1 MSLAAACPAVQLRS
15 APVTAGGA
23 RRAAGRSAR
32 SRAAAAPLAMAASQ
46 PVPIMV
52 NDLTGKMGL
61 AVAEAVVL
69 RGGSACTLVPVAF
82 SGEAKPAVDV
92 SGVAVEVQSI
102 RDGAAAGAVLEELKH
117 KYPGMIVVD
126 YTLPA
131 GRNPQLSS
139 LRSRQ
144 VSRFVRE
151 ATPGDR
157 AHHSNMPPMK
167 PAVDPGSRRR

>member
-1 MSLAAACPAVQLRS
+1 
-15 APVTAGGA
+15 
-23 RRAAGRSAR
+23 
-32 SRAAAAPLAMAASQ
+32 MAASQ

-52 NDLTGKMGL
+52 IDLTGKMGN

-69 RGGSACTLVPVAF
+69 RGGSACTLVPVTF
-82 SGEAKPAVDV
+82 SGEAKPTVDV

-102 RDGAAAGAVLEELKH
+102 RDGAPGAVLEELMQ

-131 GRNPQLSS
+131 GRKPQPSS

-144 VSRFVRE
+144 VSRSVHE

-157 AHHSNMPPMK
+157 AHHSNMPPVK